1 MVPCALATP
10 VPAINTAAAADNNNR
25 FFIYISSHMHCPRDN
40 ERRCVMFLREALLFW
55 AIRAQQKTNPDCDT
69 VGVDMFH
76 RRNIN

>member
-1 MVPCALATP
+1 
-10 VPAINTAAAADNNNR
+10 
-25 FFIYISSHMHCPRDN
+25 
-40 ERRCVMFLREALLFW
+40 MFLREALLFW